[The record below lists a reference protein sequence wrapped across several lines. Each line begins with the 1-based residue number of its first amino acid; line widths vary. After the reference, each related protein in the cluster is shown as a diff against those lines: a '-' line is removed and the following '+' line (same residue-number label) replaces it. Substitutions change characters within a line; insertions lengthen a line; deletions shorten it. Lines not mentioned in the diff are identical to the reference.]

1 MSIEVIIGDDHNI
14 VREGI
19 KEVIERKAK
28 DIKVI
33 GEASNGNEILN
44 LAKTKPA
51 DVYIIDITM
60 PILNG
65 IETTDRLVR
74 MNPKSKIIILSMH
87 NNRSLIERAF
97 KYGAKGYILK
107 ESDVEEVIHAIREVY
122 MNRFFLSSKISKFV
136 VHSFLGKKHSSKAVK
151 ILGQLTRREREILQ
165 LIGEGFD
172 DQEIA
177 MKLNVSLHT
186 AHAHRKSIMRKLD
199 LHKQADLIRYALKE
213 GICKL

>member
-1 MSIEVIIGDDHNI
+1 MIIGDDHNI

-19 KEVIERKAK
+19 REVIERKAK

-87 NNRSLIERAF
+87 NNRNLIEKAF

-136 VHSFLGKKHSSKAVK
+136 VHSFLRKKHSSKAVK

-172 DQEIA
+172 DKEIA
-177 MKLNVSLHT
+177 TKLNVSLHT

>member
-1 MSIEVIIGDDHNI
+1 LSIEVIIGDDHNI

>member
-1 MSIEVIIGDDHNI
+1 MIIGDDHNI

-87 NNRSLIERAF
+87 NSRSLIEKAF

-107 ESDVEEVIHAIREVY
+107 ESGVEEVIHAIREVY
-122 MNRFFLSSKISKFV
+122 MNRFFLSSKISKFM
-136 VHSFLGKKHSSKAVK
+136 VHSFLGKKHSSKADK
-151 ILGQLTRREREILQ
+151 ISGQLTRREREILQ
-165 LIGEGFD
+165 LIGEGFCD
-172 DQEIA
+172 KEIA
-177 MKLNVSLHT
+177 TKLNVSLHT

-199 LHKQADLIRYALKE
+199 IHKQAELIRYALKE

>member
-1 MSIEVIIGDDHNI
+1 MIIGDDHNI

>member
-19 KEVIERKAK
+19 REVIERKAK

-87 NNRSLIERAF
+87 NNRNLIEKAF

-136 VHSFLGKKHSSKAVK
+136 VHSFLRKKHSSKAVK

-172 DQEIA
+172 DKEIA
-177 MKLNVSLHT
+177 TKLNVSLHT

>member
-1 MSIEVIIGDDHNI
+1 LSIEVIIGDDHNI

-87 NNRSLIERAF
+87 NNRNLIEKAF

-172 DQEIA
+172 DKEIA
-177 MKLNVSLHT
+177 IKLNVSLHT

-199 LHKQADLIRYALKE
+199 IHKQADLIRYALKE

>member
-199 LHKQADLIRYALKE
+199 IHKQADLIRYALKE

>member
-87 NNRSLIERAF
+87 NNRNLIEKAF

-136 VHSFLGKKHSSKAVK
+136 VHSFLGKKHSSKADK

-172 DQEIA
+172 DKEIA
-177 MKLNVSLHT
+177 IKLNVSLHT

-199 LHKQADLIRYALKE
+199 IHKQADLIRYALKE

>member
-1 MSIEVIIGDDHNI
+1 VIIGDDHNM

-60 PILNG
+60 PIL
-65 IETTDRLVR
+65 
-74 MNPKSKIIILSMH
+74 LSMH
-87 NNRSLIERAF
+87 NNRNLIEKAF

-172 DQEIA
+172 DKEIA
-177 MKLNVSLHT
+177 IKLNVSLHT

-199 LHKQADLIRYALKE
+199 IHKQADLIRYALKE

>member
-1 MSIEVIIGDDHNI
+1 VIIGDDHNI

-87 NNRSLIERAF
+87 NNRNLIEKAF

-172 DQEIA
+172 DKEIA
-177 MKLNVSLHT
+177 IKLNVSLHT

-199 LHKQADLIRYALKE
+199 IHKQADLIRYALKE

>member
-87 NNRSLIERAF
+87 NNRNLIEKAF

-172 DQEIA
+172 DKEIA
-177 MKLNVSLHT
+177 IKLNVSLHT

-199 LHKQADLIRYALKE
+199 IHKQADLIRYALKE

>member
-1 MSIEVIIGDDHNI
+1 MIIGDDHNI

-87 NNRSLIERAF
+87 NNRNLIEKAF

-172 DQEIA
+172 DKEIA
-177 MKLNVSLHT
+177 IKLNVSLHT

-199 LHKQADLIRYALKE
+199 IHKQADLIRYALKE

>member
-1 MSIEVIIGDDHNI
+1 LSIEVIIGDDHNI

-172 DQEIA
+172 DKEIA
-177 MKLNVSLHT
+177 TKLNVSLHT

-199 LHKQADLIRYALKE
+199 IHKQADLIRYALKE